1 MSNFLAIA
9 TVTATLRQIID
20 DAVSVDVAGASVK
33 TVRPNAPANELPD
46 PGVNLF
52 LYQVTP
58 NPAWR
63 NTDVPTRRPNGDL
76 VQQPRAAIDLHYLL
90 TFYGD
95 DGQLEPQRLLGS
107 AVRAM
112 HDQPVLS
119 RQKIRSVINAAMAA
133 NPAHFLGDS
142 NLADEVELVKF
153 TPTSLSLEELSKLWS
168 VFFQTSYALSV
179 SYQGTVVL
187 IESRRQT
194 QATLPVRSPQVRAIP
209 FQQPLLESVSPQVAS
224 PGSLLT
230 LRGQNLAAPL
240 TRLFFGAV
248 EATPTVVNS
257 RELTVTLPAS
267 LPAGIRAVQVRH
279 DLDLGTPHEPHRGPV
294 SNLVAFALA
303 PAITTPAPI
312 NVARGAMLTLTL
324 NPPVE
329 RSQEVALLIGDRV
342 IPIPA
347 RPAGDP
353 PSTTSLAFPIP
364 ASFPTGDF
372 LLRVQVDGAQ
382 SLLII
387 DNDDTSPTYQQY
399 IGPTVTIT

>member
-20 DAVSVDVAGASVK
+20 DAVSLDVAGASVK

-63 NTDVPTRRPNGDL
+63 NADVPTRRPNGDL
-76 VQQPRAAIDLHYLL
+76 AQQPRAAIDLHYLL

-107 AVRAM
+107 TVRAL

-119 RQKIRSVINAAMAA
+119 RQKIRGVINAAVAA

-153 TPTSLSLEELSKLWS
+153 TPTSLSLEELAKLWS
-168 VFFQTSYALSV
+168 VFFQTTYALSV

-187 IESRRQT
+187 IESKRQT
-194 QATLPVRSPQVRAIP
+194 QAALPVKAPQVRAIP
-209 FQQPLLESVSPQVAS
+209 LQQPWLESVLPQVTT
-224 PGSLLT
+224 PGSVLT

-240 TRLFFGAV
+240 TRVLFGPV

-257 RELTVTLPAS
+257 RELAAALPAS
-267 LPAGIRAVQVRH
+267 LRAGIRTVQVRH
-279 DLDLGTPHEPHRGPV
+279 DLDLGTPHEPHRGLV

-312 NVARGAMLTLTL
+312 SVARGASLTLAL
-324 NPPVE
+324 NPSVE
-329 RSQEVALLIGDRV
+329 RSQAVALLVGDRV

-347 RPAGDP
+347 RPAGGP
-353 PSTTSLAFPIP
+353 ETTTSLVFPIP
-364 ASFPTGDF
+364 ASFPVGNF

-382 SLLII
+382 SLLVI
-387 DNDDTSPTYQQY
+387 DTDDTSPTYQQY